1 MSKALS
7 ITKAQQR
14 QIDAAAEMFRPWGL
28 GWSVEQ
34 GGKHLI
40 MKVAGPRGGTW
51 RLVIACTPRD
61 PDHAVAFARQ
71 GAKRIINAINTR
83 LKLYEVRA

>member
-7 ITKAQQR
+7 ITKSQQR
-14 QIDAAAEMFRPWGL
+14 QIDAAAEMLRPWGL
-28 GWSVEQ
+28 GWSVES

-40 MKVAGPRGGTW
+40 MKVAGPKGGVW

-61 PDHAVAFARQ
+61 PDNAIAFARQ
-71 GAKRIINAINTR
+71 GAKRIINQINTR
-83 LKLYEVRA
+83 LGVYEVRA